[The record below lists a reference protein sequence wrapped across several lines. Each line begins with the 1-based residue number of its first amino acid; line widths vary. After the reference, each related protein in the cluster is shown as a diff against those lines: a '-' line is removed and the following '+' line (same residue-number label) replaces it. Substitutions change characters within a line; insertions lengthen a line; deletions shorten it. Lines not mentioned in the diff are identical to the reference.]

1 MIIKVTWND
10 NDFYNELEKVAF
22 KLGKRFENYLTY
34 GTIEEHEIDLS
45 ASLDSIIKNIEAL
58 SSGTYNNTDDDNEV
72 SRRARDEQFKR
83 WDFKTHIIKAL
94 ALDELTKEDI
104 KQLNTLLH
112 NCVLEI
118 IDKELKIP
126 SDTKEYLKKNLKV
139 KIVKSYQDK
148 WENSESAYLILKG
161 LSNIS
166 GLIIQ

>member
-1 MIIKVTWND
+1 MKKEKKKK
-10 NDFYNELEKVAF
+10 ELIAK
-22 KLGKRFENYLTY
+22 KK
-34 GTIEEHEIDLS
+34 
-45 ASLDSIIKNIEAL
+45 K
-58 SSGTYNNTDDDNEV
+58 
-72 SRRARDEQFKR
+72 
-83 WDFKTHIIKAL
+83 
-94 ALDELTKEDI
+94 DELKKLFRKSSTTKEDI